1 MREGARLSG
10 MVAGI
15 ILFWRKASEGYP
27 FTDYSLIIQLQET
40 AGTLIIQAS
49 CGIIYLL
56 FYALF

>member
-1 MREGARLSG
+1 

-27 FTDYSLIIQLQET
+27 LTDYSLIIQLQET

-56 FYALF
+56 FYTLF

>member
-1 MREGARLSG
+1 